1 MTSKPQLNA
10 NRSNA
15 KKSTGPKTKLGKSIA
30 SSNAVK
36 HGATAKQF
44 ISATENQAYQAFLAA
59 LHKAYPNKNPLVTMQ
74 LERIAKIKIQL
85 ERIQLT
91 IDATFEMAQE
101 EDDLDTKL
109 TDLLNMDKFLKGQ
122 AKSIASGEIE
132 LSEWVNHDRIKIV
145 AELSSVDIGE
155 LKTHHDFLTK
165 TPQLCQYLF
174 NRSCEYQISILNFID
189 LNAEIDLKK
198 SNQLKGVFDELM
210 RGLAHD
216 IDFDSK
222 DNLDDAIQK
231 VNLEALSK
239 AANLYALEINRLSD
253 AHYKIIAFTRL
264 RQIPHLPIA
273 LNLDTLDKLY
283 RYQSTLQR
291 QLSNCIGELLV
302 LNKPVTLARG
312 IEIQ

>member
-1 MTSKPQLNA
+1 M
-10 NRSNA
+10 
-15 KKSTGPKTKLGKSIA
+15 
-30 SSNAVK
+30 
-36 HGATAKQF
+36 
-44 ISATENQAYQAFLAA
+44 
-59 LHKAYPNKNPLVTMQ
+59 
-74 LERIAKIKIQL
+74 
-85 ERIQLT
+85 
-91 IDATFEMAQE
+91 
-101 EDDLDTKL
+101 
-109 TDLLNMDKFLKGQ
+109 
-122 AKSIASGEIE
+122 
-132 LSEWVNHDRIKIV
+132 
-145 AELSSVDIGE
+145 SSVNVDE
-155 LKTHHDFLTK
+155 LKTHQDFLTQ

-189 LNAEIDLKK
+189 LHAEIDLKK
-198 SNQLKGVFDELM
+198 STQLKGGFDELM
-210 RGLAHD
+210 RGLAQG

-222 DNLDDAIQK
+222 DNLDNAIQK

-302 LNKPVTLARG
+302 LNKSEPLSR
-312 IEIQ
+312 EINL